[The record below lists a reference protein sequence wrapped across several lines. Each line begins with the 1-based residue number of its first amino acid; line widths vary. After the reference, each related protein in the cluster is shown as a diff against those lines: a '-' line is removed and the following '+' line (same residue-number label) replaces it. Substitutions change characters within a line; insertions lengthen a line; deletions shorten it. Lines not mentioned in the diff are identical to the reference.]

1 MLGKKR
7 NFKSRSDYHEWLAY
21 GHIHEVYDDGP
32 GRKEFFVGTKRKKPR
47 PMCTSSIPRVLTGC
61 YKPPKLKTVA
71 EKPR

>member
-32 GRKEFFVGTKRKKPR
+32 GRKEFFVGTKRKKGVR
-47 PMCTSSIPRVLTGC
+47 SAYGYDEDR
-61 YKPPKLKTVA
+61 
-71 EKPR
+71 R